1 MINYFNFKRIR
12 NQYLLTNDLGRYI
25 FITPDQ
31 FRELMEQGTVSDP
44 IIDNRLRKNAFIFDS
59 SVEAFLDNFENHMIN
74 AKKYLFLP
82 TQLHIFVVNT
92 ACNMQCVYCQAQN
105 GEEIPNAF
113 MSRETAQAAV
123 EIALQSPSNNLQFE
137 FQGGEPLL
145 NFDIIRFIVEY
156 SRERAGNKNIRYS
169 IVSNLTLLTDEMV
182 QFIRDNE
189 IEISTSLDGPASIH
203 NLNRPYKNGLGT
215 YGDLKEKIAFCR
227 NNHIQVGAI
236 LTVTKN
242 SLSSPTEIIDEYL
255 ASGFN
260 RILLRA
266 LTPLGCANKRWPDIG
281 YTPKEFLEFYKTAFD
296 YILELNLKGTYI
308 SEGIAS
314 IFLSKIIEGVAVNY
328 MELRS
333 PCGATLGQIAYYCD
347 GKIYTCDEGRMIA
360 EMGDDSFCIG
370 TVYDNNYNEIT
381 DSVRCKGIC
390 SSSVLESLPSCCDCV
405 YQPYCGVCPAVNYA
419 LYGDLYEKEPSTYRC
434 EIYKGILDIIFER
447 LLEDDYEIRQ
457 IFRSWLQ

>member
-1 MINYFNFKRIR
+1 M
-12 NQYLLTNDLGRYI
+12 
-25 FITPDQ
+25 
-31 FRELMEQGTVSDP
+31 
-44 IIDNRLRKNAFIFDS
+44 
-59 SVEAFLDNFENHMIN
+59 
-74 AKKYLFLP
+74 
-82 TQLHIFVVNT
+82 
-92 ACNMQCVYCQAQN
+92 
-105 GEEIPNAF
+105 
-113 MSRETAQAAV
+113 
-123 EIALQSPSNNLQFE
+123 
-137 FQGGEPLL
+137 
-145 NFDIIRFIVEY
+145 
-156 SRERAGNKNIRYS
+156 
-169 IVSNLTLLTDEMV
+169 
-182 QFIRDNE
+182 
-189 IEISTSLDGPASIH
+189 
-203 NLNRPYKNGLGT
+203 GT

-390 SSSVLESLPSCCDCV
+390 SSSVLESLPSCCDCA

-434 EIYKGILDIIFER
+434 EIYKGILDIIFGR
-447 LLEDDYEIRQ
+447 LLEDDYGIRQ

>member
-1 MINYFNFKRIR
+1 MINYFNFKKIK

-25 FITPDQ
+25 FITPNQ
-31 FRELMEQGTVSDP
+31 FRELIGKGVVSEP
-44 IIDNRLRKNAFIFDS
+44 VIGNRLRKNAFVFDS
-59 SVEAFLDNFENHMIN
+59 SVEAFLDDYENHMIN
-74 AKKYLFLP
+74 AKKYLYLA

-113 MSRETAQAAV
+113 MNKETAKAAV

-145 NFDIIRFIVEY
+145 NFDVIRFIVEY
-156 SRERAGNKNIRYS
+156 SREKAGNKNIRYS
-169 IVSNLTLLTDEMV
+169 IVSNLTMLTDEKAR
-182 QFIRDNE
+182 FIREND
-189 IEISTSLDGPASIH
+189 IEISTSLDGPEAIH
-203 NLNRPYKNGLGT
+203 NSNRPYKTGLGT
-215 YGDLKEKIAFCR
+215 HKDLMEKIAFCR
-227 NNHIQVGAI
+227 NNQIHVGAI
-236 LTVTKN
+236 LTATQK
-242 SLSSPTEIIDEYL
+242 SLTNPTEIVDEYL
-255 ASGFN
+255 ACGFN

-266 LTPLGCANKRWPDIG
+266 LTPLGCANKRWQEIG
-281 YTPKEFLEFYKTAFD
+281 YTAKEFLEFYKTAFD

-370 TVYDNNYNEIT
+370 TVYEDNYSEIT

-390 SSSVLESLPSCCDCV
+390 SSSVLESLPSCCDCA

-419 LYGDLYEKEPSTYRC
+419 LYGDLYEKEPSSYRC

-447 LLEDDYEIRQ
+447 LLEDDYRVRQ

>member
-12 NQYLLTNDLGRYI
+12 DQYLLTNDFGRYI
-25 FITPDQ
+25 FITPEQ
-31 FRELMEQGTVSDP
+31 FRELIEKGKVTDSV
-44 IIDNRLRKNAFIFDS
+44 INNRLKKNAFVFES
-59 SVEAFLDNFENHMIN
+59 SVEAFLDDFENHMIN
-74 AKKYLFLP
+74 AKKYLFLA

-105 GEEIPNAF
+105 GTDIPNAY
-113 MSRETAQAAV
+113 MSKATAQAAV
-123 EIALQSPSNNLQFE
+123 DIALQSPSKYLQFE

-145 NFDIIRFIVEY
+145 NFDIIRFIVKY
-156 SRERAGNKNIRYS
+156 SQEKAGDKTIRYS

-182 QFIRDNE
+182 RFIRENDV
-189 IEISTSLDGPASIH
+189 EISTSLDGPAAIH
-203 NLNRPYKNGLGT
+203 NLNRPYRNGSGT
-215 YGDLKEKIAFCR
+215 YDDLKKKVTALR
-227 NNHIQVGAI
+227 KNDIQVGAI
-236 LTVTKN
+236 LTTTKN
-242 SLSSPTEIIDEYL
+242 SLTRPKEIIDEYL

-260 RILLRA
+260 RVLLRA
-266 LTPLGCANKRWPDIG
+266 LTPLGCANQKWDEIG
-281 YTPKEFLEFYKTAFD
+281 YTPQEFLKFYKDAFD
-296 YILELNLKGTYI
+296 YILELNLKGVYI

-333 PCGATLGQIAYYCD
+333 PCGATLGQVAYYCD
-347 GKIYTCDEGRMIA
+347 GNIYTCDEGRMIA

-370 TVYDNNYNEIT
+370 TVYDNNYSDIA
-381 DSVRCKGIC
+381 DSRRCKGIC
-390 SSSVLESLPSCCDCV
+390 SSSVLESLPSCCDCA

-434 EIYKGILDIIFER
+434 EIYKGILDIIFDR
-447 LLEDDYEIRQ
+447 LLEDDYAIRQ